1 MPIDFPSGPTT
12 GQVYT
17 YQGKSWIYN
26 GISWDAPKGLSE
38 IGSVQAFANAAA
50 RTAAI
55 PTPTE
60 GIVTYLNDVD
70 RLDVHNGGGFVPAAG
85 LNFIKQETGSAVNE
99 IIINNCFSN
108 LYKNYQII
116 CNVLLTG
123 GLVNFRLRSG
133 TTNESNS
140 VYRVARLDVE
150 GSSVVG
156 LRELNTAQWG
166 GLITPGS
173 LSENIMSLSNPF
185 QTGVTSG
192 AFERIEEPAGNIN
205 LRKLMLGINST
216 ASYHGISL
224 IMPTGTM
231 TGTVTVYGYNLG

>member
-1 MPIDFPSGPTT
+1 MPILFPTSPTL
-12 GQVYT
+12 GQVFT
-17 YQGKSWIYN
+17 SGGRSWVWS
-26 GISWDAPKGLSE
+26 GATWDSP
-38 IGSVQAFANAAA
+38 
-50 RTAAI
+50 TAANTALA
-55 PTPTE
+55 P
-60 GIVTYLNDVD
+60 Y
-70 RLDVHNGGGFVPAAG
+70 G
-85 LNFIKQETGSAVNE
+85 LELIKQETGSAVSE
-99 IIINNCFSN
+99 IIVNNCFSN

-116 CNVLLTG
+116 CNVAVTG
-123 GLVNFRLRSG
+123 GVVNFRLRSG
-133 TTNESNS
+133 TTNESGS
-140 VYRVARLDVE
+140 LYRVARLDVE

-173 LSENIMSLSNPF
+173 LAENIMSLSNPF

-224 IMPTGTM
+224 ILPTGTM
-231 TGTVTVYGYNLG
+231 TGTVSVYGYRLG